1 VIYQE
6 TICHVFHA
14 FFKGGKSF
22 DYDRLAFSINLAL
35 FNQGSLKFHYKI
47 TNYEAIT
54 TVKSQPSVLVISNS
68 RSTNLAADVSN
79 LECVSEAQDTFAC
92 FAKSTLQFLDEKEA
106 VVSCFKLKM
115 LYVQSYNKTAQK
127 CSWTV
132 RWDVNSHK
140 T

>member
-1 VIYQE
+1 M
-6 TICHVFHA
+6 
-14 FFKGGKSF
+14 
-22 DYDRLAFSINLAL
+22 FSMPFSRVGRVLIMIDWHFPSTFAL

-92 FAKSTLQFLDEKEA
+92 FAKSTLQFLDE
-106 VVSCFKLKM
+106 
-115 LYVQSYNKTAQK
+115 
-127 CSWTV
+127 
-132 RWDVNSHK
+132 
-140 T
+140 